1 MFRKA
6 AIAGFL
12 LLVLGTSV
20 LAWVYNDQ
28 NNHRQQQEE
37 LQSKQRADLDKLDE
51 LVGEEIDISSLDG
64 FVYKEEAGLSLEQAR
79 ELEERRGLL
88 MIFGGVFALSG
99 GSLLILLLLSGIF
112 SMLFSGVRGSFKLLR
127 GNKGDVQVVESEVQS
142 QSGPD
147 SVLSDDDAQGEKEKS
162 LKSKM
167 ESFKSN
173 FGRSGN
179 SGIKDDT
186 VESAVAGKDHGEQK
200 GEPGRHVAV
209 GSQAPRLSDKMK
221 KQVNKPGGTLK
232 RDAGKSNSEKETTK
246 TARTKV
252 DEHVQGSNKM
262 AVLLSD
268 AESVELEEP
277 VKVDTEGL
285 LLEMSQSQ
293 ESEKRERLEDLFK
306 ARTEELE
313 KKMSRVKQ
321 MAGKNVARQPS
332 DHVEASIQEL
342 TQQVSAIREYAS
354 NQQER
359 VNKLQDGYDWNI
371 IKNFCI
377 RVIRCIDN
385 LDSRMERLSKNKV
398 DTSDLEEVRDE
409 LVFALESTGV
419 EQFEPELKSDYRGQE
434 KNTEAVKEKTS
445 CKDKKMAGKIAKV
458 IKVGYQYAIDE
469 DNFKVVRAAQ
479 VKLYG

>member
-28 NNHRQQQEE
+28 DTHRQQQEAI
-37 LQSKQRADLDKLDE
+37 QSKQRADLDKLDE
-51 LVGEEIDISSLDG
+51 LVGEEIDVSRLDG
-64 FVYKEEAGLSLEQAR
+64 FVYEEKAGLSLEQVS
-79 ELEERRGLL
+79 EQEERRGLL

-99 GSLLILLLLSGIF
+99 GSLLVLLLLSGI
-112 SMLFSGVRGSFKLLR
+112 SRILFSGIGGSFKLLR
-127 GNKGDVQVVESEVQS
+127 GNKDNVQVPESEVQS
-142 QSGPD
+142 QTNPGPV
-147 SVLSDDDAQGEKEKS
+147 SSDDDASVAKEVS
-162 LKSKM
+162 LKPKM
-167 ESFKSN
+167 ESFKKYCGSASGGKGH
-173 FGRSGN
+173 GRQKSESG
-179 SGIKDDT
+179 K
-186 VESAVAGKDHGEQK
+186 
-200 GEPGRHVAV
+200 HVAV
-209 GSQAPRLSDKMK
+209 GSHASGLADKMK
-221 KQVNKPGGTLK
+221 KQVNKSGGVLN
-232 RDAGKSNSEKETTK
+232 RSAGKSNPEKETAK
-246 TARTKV
+246 TALAKV
-252 DEHVQGSNKM
+252 DEHVQGSNQM

-285 LLEMSQSQ
+285 RHELSQSQ
-293 ESEKRERLEDLFK
+293 EREKGEGLEDSFK

-321 MAGKNVARQPS
+321 MADKKDAKQPS
-332 DHVEASIQEL
+332 DQVEASLHQL

-371 IKNFCI
+371 IKNFCL

-398 DTSDLEEVRDE
+398 DTSDLDEVRDE

-434 KNTEAVKEKTS
+434 KNTEAVKEKQS
-445 CKDKKMAGKIAKV
+445 CKDNKMAGKIAKV
-458 IKVGYQYAIDE
+458 IRVGYRYAIDE

>member
-6 AIAGFL
+6 TIAGFL
-12 LLVLGTSV
+12 SLILGTSV
-20 LAWVYNDQ
+20 LAWVFNDQ
-28 NNHRQQQEE
+28 KNYRQQNQEI
-37 LQSKQRADLDKLDE
+37 QSKQRADLDKLDE
-51 LVGEEIDISSLDG
+51 LVGEEIDVSNLDG
-64 FVYKEEAGLSLEQAR
+64 FVYEDKAGPSQEQVSQ
-79 ELEERRGLL
+79 LEERRGLL

-99 GSLLILLLLSGIF
+99 GSLLILLLLSGI
-112 SMLFSGVRGSFKLLR
+112 SRMLFSGVGGSFKLLR
-127 GNKGDVQVVESEVQS
+127 GNKDNVQVTESEVQNQADPS
-142 QSGPD
+142 QVS
-147 SVLSDDDAQGEKEKS
+147 SDDDAQGEKEES
-162 LKSKM
+162 LKPKM

-179 SGIKDDT
+179 SVIEEDT
-186 VESAVAGKDHGEQK
+186 VGSAVVGKDHGRQK
-200 GEPGRHVAV
+200 PETDKHVAV
-209 GSQAPRLSDKMK
+209 GSQTSGPADKMK
-221 KQVNKPGGTLK
+221 KQVNKSGGLLN
-232 RDAGKSNSEKETTK
+232 RAAVKSKSEKETAK
-246 TARTKV
+246 TTQTKV

-268 AESVELEEP
+268 AESAELEEP
-277 VKVDTEGL
+277 IKVDTEGL
-285 LLEMSQSQ
+285 RREMSQKQDSD
-293 ESEKRERLEDLFK
+293 KREALEDSFK

-313 KKMSRVKQ
+313 KKMSRVKK
-321 MAGKNVARQPS
+321 MAGKKDDKEPS
-332 DHVEASIQEL
+332 DQVEASLQQL

-359 VNKLQDGYDWNI
+359 VKKLQDGYDWNI
-371 IKNFCI
+371 IKNFCL

-385 LDSRMERLSKNKV
+385 LDGRMERLSKQKV

-434 KNTEAVKEKTS
+434 KNSEAIKEKQS
-445 CKDKKMAGKIAKV
+445 CKDKKMVGKIAKV
-458 IKVGYQYAIDE
+458 IRVGYQYAIDE